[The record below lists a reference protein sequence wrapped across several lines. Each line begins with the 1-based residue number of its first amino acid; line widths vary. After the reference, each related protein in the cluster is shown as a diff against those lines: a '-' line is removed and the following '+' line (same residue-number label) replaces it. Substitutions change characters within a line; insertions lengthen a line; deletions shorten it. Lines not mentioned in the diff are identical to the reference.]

1 MSDSVPRD
9 PLYATRDV
17 VVLLEYHSFE
27 PVHSE
32 LESPHQLLKITL
44 HVLSAFLIDWL
55 IDWVIDWLTD
65 WFLIWFTNWF
75 LKRDWR
81 WFPLLTYF
89 DPLSL

>member
-9 PLYATRDV
+9 PLYAARDV

-32 LESPHQLLKITL
+32 LEPPYQLLKIIL
-44 HVLSAFLIDWL
+44 HVLSVLLIDRLADWL
-55 IDWVIDWLTD
+55 IDWLIDWLTD

-75 LKRDWR
+75 LNGDW
-81 WFPLLTYF
+81 
-89 DPLSL
+89 

>member
-17 VVLLEYHSFE
+17 VVLLEYHPFE

-32 LESPHQLLKITL
+32 LESPHQLFKITL
-44 HVLSAFLIDWL
+44 HVLSALLINWF
-55 IDWVIDWLTD
+55 ID

-75 LKRDWR
+75 LKRDW
-81 WFPLLTYF
+81 
-89 DPLSL
+89 

>member
-9 PLYATRDV
+9 PLYATRYV

-32 LESPHQLLKITL
+32 LETPYQLLKITL
-44 HVLSAFLIDWL
+44 HVLSALIIDWL
-55 IDWVIDWLTD
+55 IDWLTD

-75 LKRDWR
+75 LNGDW
-81 WFPLLTYF
+81 
-89 DPLSL
+89 